1 MLVGIVIIETH
12 RNVNENL
19 FREFRKLGDGVYAK
33 VTTPSKIFKVTDEES
48 FLEFFDSEIT
58 TELTNAIVR
67 LIGIQD
73 HEKHYVVAVK
83 HNDVWDVE
91 VYSTN
96 KKFLLYRKDGFYIP
110 FNNVDEL
117 YNNLDNWKPLNKDEK
132 LPNPSWILRLDNDLD
147 LYILSDNDSD
157 EIFDSDKILNGIE
170 ELADQDIF
178 KFVCKEIYGI
188 RTQF

>member
-33 VTTPSKIFKVTDEES
+33 VTTPSKIFKVTNEQS
-48 FLEFFDSEIT
+48 FLEFFDNEIT

-83 HNDVWDVE
+83 HNDVWDVNI
-91 VYSTN
+91 YSTD

-110 FNNVDEL
+110 FNNIDEL
-117 YNNLDNWKPLNKDEK
+117 YDNLDNWIPLNKNEK
-132 LPNPSWILRLDNDLD
+132 LPGPNWVLTLDGDLD
-147 LYILSDNDSD
+147 LYILTNDTN
-157 EIFDSDKILNGIE
+157 EILRRIE
-170 ELADQDIF
+170 ELAEQGFF
-178 KFVCKEIYGI
+178 KFNFKE
-188 RTQF
+188 